1 MLLVIKKQ
9 VILTVNLLFSQ
20 SRTTA
25 YLLLSGEDHLQK
37 YGSDGEKTNGLH
49 RSPNPGSAGTH
60 R

>member
-1 MLLVIKKQ
+1 MLFVIKKQ

-49 RSPNPGSAGTH
+49 
-60 R
+60 